1 LTEWASFSSEE
12 CFESL
17 YNQYNFKDNKDYSNQ
32 VNVMKCL
39 AKVDNKAFLKI
50 FENEHNP
57 ILIDIL
63 LPKERF
69 NWHDITKG
77 Y

>member
-1 LTEWASFSSEE
+1 
-12 CFESL
+12 
-17 YNQYNFKDNKDYSNQ
+17 
-32 VNVMKCL
+32 MKCL
-39 AKVDNKAFLKI
+39 AKADNKAFLKI

-69 NWHDITKG
+69 NWHEVTKG